1 MAGTEPTS
9 GDNPSGQRPN
19 SALENMQVPDLAQL
33 VWHLAEL
40 HGSLASGLAAALSQ
54 TSLTPDQF
62 RVIAAIAAIEAP
74 TMGQLTVRLD
84 LANSSLSRIV
94 DSLEAKNLVS
104 RQQKPSDRRRIT
116 VTLTTEGENR
126 FRTAI
131 QILDDWQQS
140 SQESLAYQLNEK
152 LQNLLSRLAL
162 S

>member
-1 MAGTEPTS
+1 MAGTEATS
-9 GDNPSGQRPN
+9 ANPS
-19 SALENMQVPDLAQL
+19 SADGLVSDLGKLQVPDLAQL

-40 HGSLASGLAAALSQ
+40 HGNLASGLATALRQ
-54 TSLTPDQF
+54 TSLTSDQF
-62 RVIAAIAAIEAP
+62 RVIAAIADIEAP

-94 DSLEAKNLVS
+94 DSLEVANLVS

-131 QILDDWQQS
+131 QILDDWQES
-140 SQESLAYQLNEK
+140 SHESLAYQLNEK
-152 LQNLLSRLAL
+152 LKNLLSRLAL

>member
-1 MAGTEPTS
+1 MAGAEPTS
-9 GDNPSGQRPN
+9 TNHSQNPVSE
-19 SALENMQVPDLAQL
+19 LENLQVPDLAQL

-40 HGSLASGLAAALSQ
+40 HGSLASGLSTALSQ
-54 TSLTPDQF
+54 TSLTTDQF
-62 RVIAAIAAIEAP
+62 RVVAAIADLEAP

-84 LANSSLSRIV
+84 IANSSLSRIV
-94 DSLEAKNLVS
+94 DSLEVGNLVS

-131 QILDDWQQS
+131 QILDHWQES
-140 SQESLAYQLNEK
+140 SHESLAHQFKEK